1 MRETA
6 FIAVLL
12 NLSIMTSAHAG
23 AAEDFHAILD
33 DHWAEA
39 SKERV
44 FFRTDP
50 DAFRMN
56 GKLPEFTA
64 EARMRRQQFNETIIA
79 RLEEIDADALEGQ
92 DRISFK
98 LFSYERATERD
109 SYEQPDHLFPITSL
123 FGYHT
128 YFANAPFNMSFSN
141 SDDYERYLVSLADFP
156 RYNSEN
162 IALLREAITKGHTH
176 YCQSIEGYEK
186 TISDLIADDP
196 EDSSLY
202 APFKKFPG
210 AIPAKAQSD
219 LRKKGEQ
226 LVKDAIIPG
235 YRELYDFFVNEYA
248 PNCRNAVGITSL
260 EGGADY
266 YAYLIRYFTTT
277 VMSPEEIHQLGLSE
291 QRRIG
296 AEMEAIIQRLGFK
309 GTFSEFLA
317 YLRDDP
323 QFYAEN
329 GQDLLEKTAFI
340 TKKMDGQMP
349 RFFGKLARNTY
360 EIRGTDGRGAYYV
373 AGGAD
378 GRTPGAYFIS
388 TGNLKAQP
396 LYTLEAL
403 SLHEAVPGHHHQS
416 AIALELDVPEFRKT
430 LYHSAFGEGWG
441 LYSESL
447 GKEAGFYEDPYS
459 DFGRLTYEMWRA
471 NRLIVDTGM
480 HALGWS
486 RQQAIDFLLENTA
499 LSQAEVVS
507 EVDRYI
513 TWPAQAL
520 SYKIGE
526 LRIKALRAKAEK
538 ELGDKF
544 DLRAFHDMI
553 VGNGSLAIAVLE
565 DIADEWIADQKSK

>member
-1 MRETA
+1 MRKSA
-6 FIAVLL
+6 FIAVCL
-12 NLSIMTSAHAG
+12 NLSVMTFAHADM
-23 AAEDFHAILD
+23 AEDFHAILD

-56 GKLPEFTA
+56 GKLPEFTE
-64 EARMRRQQFNETIIA
+64 EARVRRKQFNETIIA
-79 RLEEIDADALEGQ
+79 RLERIDADALKGQ

-109 SYEQPDHLFPITSL
+109 SYEQPEHLFPITSL

-128 YFANAPFNMSFSN
+128 YFANAPFNMSFS
-141 SDDYERYLVSLADFP
+141 STDDYERYLVSLADFP
-156 RYNSEN
+156 RYNREN
-162 IALLREAITKGHTH
+162 IALLREAITKGYTH
-176 YCQSIEGYEK
+176 YCPSIEGYEK
-186 TISDLIADDP
+186 TISELIVDAP

-210 AIPAKAQSD
+210 TITSKAQSD
-219 LRKKGEQ
+219 FRKKGEQ
-226 LVKDAIIPG
+226 LVGDAIIPG
-235 YRELYDFFVNEYA
+235 YRELYDFFVDEYA
-248 PNCRNAVGITSL
+248 PNCRNEVGITSL
-260 EGGADY
+260 EGGDDY

-277 VMSPEEIHQLGLSE
+277 DMSPEEIHQLGLSE
-291 QRRIG
+291 QRRIR
-296 AEMEAIIQRLGFK
+296 AEMEAIIQRVGFQ

-317 YLRDDP
+317 YLRNDP

-349 RFFGKLARNTY
+349 RLFGKLARNTY
-360 EIRGTDGRGAYYV
+360 EIRGTEGRGAYYV
-373 AGGAD
+373 AGGDD

-396 LYTLEAL
+396 LYNLEAL

-499 LSQAEVVS
+499 LSEAEVVS

-526 LRIKALRAKAEK
+526 LRIKALRTKAEK
-538 ELGDKF
+538 QLGEKF

-565 DIADEWIADQKSK
+565 DIADEWIADQKSN